1 MMIYSSAKRSESS
14 YKKVRFQSDPR
25 VILDQKGCAIQN
37 EVDKSMELII
47 KGCNTI
53 CLDEVSQCS
62 LQTLLYMDTKCRDII
77 QKQQSVVLNDS
88 LGTDQHDIDA
98 AAEEERPQQ
107 SKTEY
112 NDSMITLLVS

>member
-1 MMIYSSAKRSESS
+1 MKKFSGLVKRSASTTS
-14 YKKVRFQSDPR
+14 KKVRFEHVDLTPAQMVDS
-25 VILDQKGCAIQN
+25 KG
-37 EVDKSMELII
+37 EDKSIMLII
-47 KGCNTI
+47 SRCNNI